1 MTEQPVIVQKIS
13 WLNLCPWILIFKT
26 FSIASGT
33 GVLAFALLGIL
44 LSPMGWIVSEKIFLD
59 DVLNRS
65 AQLNEIVENNS
76 SPYRSVFAPASSK
89 DSVSLNVSGVAL
101 SGPQLVFRQIERP
114 FEFVFSNDVSLKE
127 FVYFVFGGIWTVLVW
142 SFAGLAIS
150 RISLLR
156 LTRNERVGIDDGLV
170 ESRMAEMINSLIIK
184 LRSEKILWV
193 CLKSHARAFCRHLY
207 AVMLE
212 SKLHDTKK

>member
-89 DSVSLNVSGVAL
+89 ASVSLNVSGGGAEWT
-101 SGPQLVFRQIERP
+101 P
-114 FEFVFSNDVSLKE
+114 VSL
-127 FVYFVFGGIWTVLVW
+127 
-142 SFAGLAIS
+142 SP
-150 RISLLR
+150 
-156 LTRNERVGIDDGLV
+156 N
-170 ESRMAEMINSLIIK
+170 
-184 LRSEKILWV
+184 
-193 CLKSHARAFCRHLY
+193 
-207 AVMLE
+207 
-212 SKLHDTKK
+212 